1 MKKLTLTHSYLTNPT
16 PAITRNLEEGPD
28 YQPDCRNRVVQHY
41 LGELSRDPEAR
52 SQKLAQIIV
61 AEPDEEVIDL
71 LLFHLDG
78 PAIFAPFIDYALRC
92 VRANPTNGVAGKIKA
107 MILADFSWE
116 EIASELGARTFDIH
130 AFEYLF
136 FDVRRYRVRRT
147 WLRGICYPHDTEA
160 RSPEEMYDLR
170 LLQIAFNRGK
180 AGVREDILGHASC
193 EPGYK
198 PYPPTLGQL
207 AKKAVQRASEFY
219 AERDLTVQP
228 DEMDVK
234 ALAFIGRD
242 AENFDH
248 PIFAA
253 QIADQPALKTT
264 PWSLEQLASV
274 DWEKVNSGWSEVVN
288 ELRAYY
294 RTLVRRK
301 LALTMS
307 PTAQEKSA
315 SGKANDYPEGY
326 AINWAE
332 VLKEFDALE
341 FGVEALSSKNE
352 S

>member
-1 MKKLTLTHSYLTNPT
+1 MKKLTLTHPYPPNPT

-41 LGELSRDPEAR
+41 LGELSRDREAR

-61 AEPDEEVIDL
+61 AEPDQEVIDL

-78 PAIFAPFIDYALRC
+78 PAIFAPLIDYALRC
-92 VRANPTNGVAGKIKA
+92 LRANKTNGIAGKIKA
-107 MILADFSWE
+107 MILADFLWE
-116 EIASELGARTFDIH
+116 EIATEVGARTFEIH
-130 AFEYLF
+130 TFEYLF
-136 FDVRRYRVRRT
+136 FDVRRYRSRRS
-147 WLRGICYPHDTEA
+147 WLHGICYPNDTET

-193 EPGYK
+193 EPGHK
-198 PYPPTLGQL
+198 PYPPALGRL

-219 AERDLTVQP
+219 AERDLTIQP

-242 AENFDH
+242 AKNFDH

-253 QIADQPALKTT
+253 QVADQPAPKPA
-264 PWSLEQLASV
+264 PWSLEQLAAV
-274 DWEKVNSGWSEVVN
+274 DWEKVNSGWAEVVN

-294 RTLVRRK
+294 RSLVRRK
-301 LALTMS
+301 LALTMNA
-307 PTAQEKSA
+307 PAQNKSA
-315 SGKANDYPEGY
+315 SGEANNHPAGY
-326 AINWAE
+326 AINWTE
-332 VLKEFDALE
+332 VLKELDALE
-341 FGVEALSSKNE
+341 FGAEALS
-352 S
+352 